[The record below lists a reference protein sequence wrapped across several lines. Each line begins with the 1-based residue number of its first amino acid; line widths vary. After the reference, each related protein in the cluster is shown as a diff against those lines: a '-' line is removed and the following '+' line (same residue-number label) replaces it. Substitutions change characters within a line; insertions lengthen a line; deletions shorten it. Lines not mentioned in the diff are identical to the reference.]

1 MKVQPFQP
9 KLTDYSEGLLSEQKE
24 QKKVYP
30 QYVLILQRLADHTPF
45 SEIKC
50 LLGLSKQAL
59 NRQLTRLVRKGWV
72 ERIDFGVYEPTKQ
85 GLKYLDSISG
95 TSKPSAIVGR
105 LPVIEKSVHHFKV
118 RFNLKGSRFDKSG
131 LRKSHKN
138 QWIDYLDSEGVTIVV
153 GKRGL
158 FVQVHGLRGGSAL
171 DLARRGVE
179 RAREAVLAFC
189 ARRGARVYAVGELV
203 QAPHW
208 VLEDK
213 EVSRALI
220 GWLDLREGK
229 TVQAGGL
236 TWFTDKSHAGLVEA
250 RGGVSEAVRAFK
262 EFDYLVS
269 GGLKRDL
276 ELVKSELASVK
287 IVAREV
293 ALLREDLR
301 FKPSGLP
308 RFDVV

>member
-1 MKVQPFQP
+1 MTFQP
-9 KLTDYSEGLLSEQKE
+9 SQLNLTDFTVGLLSKRGEG
-24 QKKVYP
+24 YP
-30 QYVLILQRLADHTPF
+30 QYVFVLQRVARLEPL

-59 NRQLTRLVRKGWV
+59 YRALTRLVEKGWV
-72 ERIDFGVYEPTKQ
+72 VRIDFGTYEATPA
-85 GLKYLDSISG
+85 GVKYLDSISG
-95 TSKPSAIVGR
+95 ISNPTRIVGR
-105 LPVIEKSVHHFKV
+105 LPVISKSVHHFKV
-118 RFNLKGSRFDKSG
+118 RFNLKGNRFDKSG
-131 LRKSHKN
+131 LRKSRRG
-138 QWIDYLDSEGVTIVV
+138 QLIEYLDSEGVTIVV

-158 FVQVHGLRGGSAL
+158 FVQVHGLRGSSAL

-179 RAREAVLAFC
+179 RARDAALGFC
-189 ARRGARVYAVGELV
+189 VRRGARVYAVGELV

-220 GWLDLREGK
+220 GWLDLRLGK
-229 TVQAGGL
+229 QVQAGGL
-236 TWFTDKSHAGLVEA
+236 TWFTDKSHHGYLEA
-250 RGGVSEAVRAFK
+250 KGGVSEAARAFK

-276 ELVKSELASVK
+276 ELVKSELVSVK
-287 IVAREV
+287 EVAREV
-293 ALLREDLR
+293 ALLRRDLQ

-308 RFDVV
+308 RRDVS